1 MSGVYLHIPFCAS
14 FCTYCSFYSVQGV
27 NKMEEFKSALLLEIE
42 QEKNYFEGVSPDT
55 LYIGGGTPSFIP
67 LKILE
72 EIVEKLLQTFF
83 PSSPPVEFTI
93 EVNPDDI
100 TREYLLALK
109 KLGVNRISMGVQ
121 SFDDENLRW
130 MNRRHTSKEAVE
142 AFRMMRESGF
152 DNISLDLIFGYT
164 PLTDDAWRKDISI
177 IIELHP
183 EHISAYQMGLEPGS
197 QLAEDESYTEAD
209 ETLSAE
215 QFSTLRSSLQE
226 AGYLQ
231 YEVSNYSLPGRI
243 ALHNSSYWRR
253 EPYLG
258 LGPAAHSFKGDCRR
272 WNLPDL
278 DSYCAYFKEEN
289 VQIRGS
295 ETLSE
300 KEILEEVIMLGLRTI
315 EGVSLDTVS
324 EISTLKPEKLIK
336 ALHPLTHDG
345 LIKIEKNNI
354 KIPPQHLFLSDFI
367 IVKVFEQL
375 DVNSFAL

>member
-67 LKILE
+67 LKILD
-72 EIVEKLLQTFF
+72 EIVGKLFQTFF
-83 PSSPPVEFTI
+83 PSSPPIEFTI

-278 DSYCAYFKEEN
+278 DSYCAYFKGEN

-300 KEILEEVIMLGLRTI
+300 KEILEEVLMLGLRTI
-315 EGVSLDTVS
+315 EGVSLEAVLELS
-324 EISTLKPEKLIK
+324 GKERGVVIKKLRSLEGEGFIQI
-336 ALHPLTHDG
+336 DG
-345 LIKIEKNNI
+345 GRI
-354 KIPPQHLFLSDFI
+354 KIPPKQLFISDFI
-367 IVKVFEQL
+367 IVKIFDSL
-375 DVNSFAL
+375 SL